1 MKPSENEMIQR
12 LKEVK
17 PPAYPDFEAMW
28 QRIEQAGVEGAI
40 GSKGAAL
47 TEGSQLNGAGLQQG
61 KSSAAASGHES
72 VRVLR
77 KPRSLKRGLFIAAA
91 VALVA
96 ATPVF
101 AYQMDWIQLL
111 NGRSGIQSALAQ
123 GMGQNIEKS
132 AVQDDATFT
141 IHTAVVDDNRTVLLY
156 SLVPPDGEDGYLS
169 FTNMH
174 LTDSNGKTIDGNYS
188 MRGWDEASQ
197 SYRGYFETE
206 WTPEQLVD
214 KVDFTASEASF
225 ISNASLPIELDLAS
239 DGIQVF
245 NLDKDGMG
253 KLEVQLFKQNG
264 DEVLLS
270 SALSFTDKTVS
281 GYAYPELT
289 VKSGDT
295 PIKTSRSGTF
305 GKPGPNGEYTM
316 QQYFKQSEL
325 KSGNI
330 TYSLSYAR
338 EENRIEGE
346 WNLPLQLDKQA
357 MLAGTI
363 KRDVHLP
370 IDLPQGSFNIDQVVI
385 TPTQIRLATS
395 HEQKYMQYSFKNY
408 ELDVGGTILEGH
420 FWGSDDP
427 YTNSIRFERPQGLT
441 VTEQTPITLIQS
453 YEVTEHTDKD
463 AVIHLSSITEEKQH
477 MTTEVG
483 GYEVK
488 WTYYRKG
495 ADVFVQN
502 ESDDKTFGGVNQTY
516 RLEGKKSFPSEI
528 LTANFSGDGIN
539 SSTEVFR
546 NYDGDNLDLHMY
558 YYTTDAPDKELR
570 TSILPQ

>member
-12 LKEVK
+12 LKKAE

-28 QRIEQAGVEGAI
+28 GRIEQAG
-40 GSKGAAL
+40 
-47 TEGSQLNGAGLQQG
+47 LQQG
-61 KSSAAASGHES
+61 RADAAPSGHEA

-101 AYQMDWIQLL
+101 AYQLDWNQLL

-132 AVQDDATFT
+132 AVQDGATFT
-141 IHTAVVDDNRTVLLY
+141 IHTAVVDDNRSVLLY
-156 SLVPPDGEDGYLS
+156 SLVPPAGEDGYLS
-169 FTNMH
+169 FSNMH
-174 LTDSNGKTIDGNYS
+174 LTDSNGKTIEGSYL

-214 KVDFTASEASF
+214 QVGFSASGASF
-225 ISNASLPIELDLAS
+225 ISNTSISIDLDLTN
-239 DGIQVF
+239 DGVQVF

-281 GYAYPELT
+281 SYAYPELT
-289 VKSGDT
+289 VKSGDQAVQ
-295 PIKTSRSGTF
+295 TSRSGTF

-316 QQYFKQSEL
+316 LQYFKLSEL
-325 KSGNI
+325 KSDNI

-338 EENRIEGE
+338 EENRIDGE
-346 WNLPLQLDKQA
+346 WSLPLQLDKQA

-363 KRDVHLP
+363 KRDVHVP
-370 IDLPQGSFNIDQVVI
+370 INLTQGSFNIDQVVI
-385 TPTQIRLATS
+385 TPTQIRLVTS
-395 HEQKYMQYSFKNY
+395 HEQKHMQYSFQNY
-408 ELDVGGTILEGH
+408 KLDVGGTILEGYL
-420 FWGSDDP
+420 WRSDDP
-427 YTNSIRFERPQGLT
+427 YSNSIRFERPQGLT
-441 VTEQTPITLIQS
+441 VTEQTPIALIQT
-453 YEVTEHTDKD
+453 YEVTDHTDKD
-463 AVIHLSSITEEKQH
+463 AVIHLSSITEEKQY

-516 RLEGKKSFPSEI
+516 RLEGKTSFPSEI

-546 NYDGDNLDLHMY
+546 NYAGDNLDLHMY

>member
-28 QRIEQAGVEGAI
+28 QRIEQAGVEGATS
-40 GSKGAAL
+40 SKGAAL
-47 TEGSQLNGAGLQQG
+47 TEGAQQNGAGLEQG

-77 KPRSLKRGLFIAAA
+77 KPHSLKRGLFIAAA

-132 AVQDDATFT
+132 AVQDGATFT

-169 FTNMH
+169 FSNMH

-188 MRGWDEASQ
+188 MRGWDEASH

-214 KVDFTASEASF
+214 KVDFSASEASF
-225 ISNASLPIELDLAS
+225 ISNASIPIDLDLTNE
-239 DGIQVF
+239 GIQVF

-264 DEVLLS
+264 DEVMLS
-270 SALSFTDKTVS
+270 SALSFTDKS
-281 GYAYPELT
+281 LAGFAYPELT
-289 VKSGDT
+289 FKSGDT

-316 QQYFKQSEL
+316 QQHFNLSDL
-325 KSGNI
+325 KDGSVTN
-330 TYSLSYAR
+330 SLSYSR
-338 EENRIEGE
+338 EEKHINGE
-346 WNLPLQLDKQA
+346 WSIPLQLDKQA

-363 KRDVHLP
+363 KRDVHVP
-370 IDLPQGSFNIDQVVI
+370 IELTQNSFNIDQLVI
-385 TPTQIRLATS
+385 TPTQIRLTTS
-395 HEQKYMQYSFKNY
+395 HEKRHMQYSFKNFD
-408 ELDVGGTILEGH
+408 LDVGGTILEGH
-420 FWGSDDP
+420 FWGGSDP
-427 YTNSIRFERPQGLT
+427 YSDSIRFERPQGLII
-441 VTEQTPITLIQS
+441 TEQTPIALIQS
-453 YEVTEHTDKD
+453 YEVTEHIDENV
-463 AVIHLSSITEEKQH
+463 VIHLTNIREEKQY

-483 GYEVK
+483 GFPVK

-495 ADVFVQN
+495 ADVFVQS
-502 ESDDKTFGGVNQTY
+502 ESDEKIFGGVNQTF
-516 RLEGKKSFPSEI
+516 RGKGRDSMPSEV
-528 LTANFSGDGIN
+528 LSSNFSGDGIN
-539 SSTEVFR
+539 SSTEVYR
-546 NYDGDNLDLHMY
+546 NYEGDSLDLSIY

-570 TSILPQ
+570 TPLLP